1 MNAKKPSKRR
11 ASTPAH
17 SSTASSTLASTVS
30 STVAAVNGQ
39 TLRLLGAFLL
49 SALAVAGLLYSVYG
63 QRGGESLVAGEP
75 SPGLYKSPVDV
86 EVVDQLATE
95 REREAARS
103 QIEPVY
109 TSNAAAQALVI
120 NALTTAGLPAAVQ
133 DFVVAR
139 YNQPEGVREETLPE
153 LIGEATRLAPQS
165 RQREAGLI
173 LERTLLATS
182 RENPVLTAAAREAA
196 AEAVPPVMQRLK
208 AEQTIVREGE
218 ILTPDQLRVLEAVGL
233 YNPRA
238 EEATKLL
245 WLLLGCALMGSLL
258 SLPLAFSYGRLKAKL
273 TGQQIVFLVT
283 LTLLTLA
290 AQRLAMLASPTF
302 FFVFL
307 VPLLVAVLVSDLVA
321 VLWGAWLAVVVA
333 LLAPGAPLLTLVTV
347 LVGTTVSSLVP
358 ILFRTRTTL
367 LLAGVLSGLGAAL
380 SYGVFHFLL
389 GTFGTFS
396 MLFAVLWILGGGV
409 LAGIL
414 ALGLLPLAES
424 SIGFLT
430 EFRLLELSSPSS
442 PLLQKLLI
450 EAPGSYQHSLIIS
463 NLVEQAVTNIGGNAL
478 LARVG
483 ALYHDVGKLKRPGF
497 FVENQF
503 SGENPHDQLSPHL
516 SYLVITSHVRDGA
529 ELLREYKLPKA
540 LEPFVMEHHGTTV
553 LSYFYKRALEDSDKL
568 DEFNFRYSGPR
579 PRSKETAVLMLADAV
594 ESASR
599 TLAEP
604 SQGSIRAL
612 IDRLF
617 EQRLQDDQLADS
629 PLNFRDLEIIANTF
643 ERMMTA
649 ILHRRIRYPSEE
661 EVQKLKRGGDT
672 RRNAGLPVG

>member
-11 ASTPAH
+11 AGTPAS
-17 SSTASSTLASTVS
+17 SSTAPSKLSSTVS

-120 NALTTAGLPAAVQ
+120 NALTTAGLPAAAQ

-153 LIGEATRLAPQS
+153 LIAEATRLAPPG
-165 RQREAGLI
+165 RQREVGLI

-396 MLFAVLWILGGGV
+396 MLFSVLWILGGGV

-540 LEPFVMEHHGTTV
+540 IEPFVMEHHGTTV

-568 DEFNFRYSGPR
+568 DEFNFPLLRPPAQKQRDRCFDACGRGRVGLAHARRALAGQHPRAYRPAFRAASPGRPVGRQPLEFPR
-579 PRSKETAVLMLADAV
+579 PRNHRQYFRAD
-594 ESASR
+594 
-599 TLAEP
+599 
-604 SQGSIRAL
+604 
-612 IDRLF
+612 
-617 EQRLQDDQLADS
+617 DDGHFAPPH
-629 PLNFRDLEIIANTF
+629 PLS
-643 ERMMTA
+643 ER
-649 ILHRRIRYPSEE
+649 
-661 EVQKLKRGGDT
+661 RGGAET
-672 RRNAGLPVG
+672 QTWWRY